1 MNLETVDTNKLN
13 MIAVI
18 SEPHRVFL
26 VQDEASGKVYVKKFL
41 DVYNI
46 DVYRRLYDRP
56 VAGTP
61 RIFACEEKFGKLI
74 LIEEYISGR
83 TLRDMIDSGSISS
96 DKIWEYTLKLC
107 NTLEKLH
114 EMHPPVIHRDI
125 KPSNVII
132 TSYDYPILI
141 DFNAAKSFNGETAS
155 DTLLLGT
162 PGYAAPEQFGFGSS
176 SPRTDI
182 YGMGMLL
189 KEMVLSCAEHTDQFD
204 EIIEK
209 CTRMEPKER
218 FQSAVQLRDA
228 IIHLKD
234 VSQAR
239 GEERVK
245 PDLSVP
251 QATETGDSVKLSEI
265 VGIPET
271 SRIGENQKTSGTDQ
285 SFKPLASDEI
295 SGTSRR
301 RFLPPGFRTL
311 SPWKMIIGV
320 LGYLLILALSLTL
333 EVKDVSG
340 FQLWFERITCL
351 LMMLS
356 VVCVCTDYLGV
367 QHLFV
372 MCRHRNKLIHGIGVV
387 VFAVI
392 VVSMIFL
399 GMILIEMIF
408 LS

>member
-26 VQDEASGKVYVKKFL
+26 VQDEASGKVYVKKLL

-46 DVYRRLYDRP
+46 DVYRRIYDHP
-56 VAGTP
+56 VAGTS

-83 TLRDMIDSGSISS
+83 TLQDMIDSGSISS

-141 DFNAAKSFNGETAS
+141 DFNAAKSFDGETAS

-234 VSQAR
+234 VPQAR

-251 QATETGDSVKLSEI
+251 QATETGD
-265 VGIPET
+265 
-271 SRIGENQKTSGTDQ
+271 

-311 SPWKMIIGV
+311 NPWKMIIGV

-356 VVCVCTDYLGV
+356 VVCICTDYLGV

-372 MCRHRNKLIHGIGVV
+372 MCRHRNKVIHGIGVM
-387 VFAVI
+387 VFAVLA
-392 VVSMIFL
+392 VSLMFL

>member
-26 VQDEASGKVYVKKFL
+26 VQDEASGKVYVKKLL

-46 DVYRRLYDRP
+46 DVYRRLYDHP

-96 DKIWEYTLKLC
+96 DKIWEYALKLC

-141 DFNAAKSFNGETAS
+141 DFNAAKSFNGEAAS

-234 VSQAR
+234 VPQAR

-251 QATETGDSVKLSEI
+251 QATETGDSV
-265 VGIPET
+265 
-271 SRIGENQKTSGTDQ
+271 
-285 SFKPLASDEI
+285 KPLASDEI

-356 VVCVCTDYLGV
+356 VVCICTDYLGV
-367 QHLFV
+367 QHLFI
-372 MCRHRNKLIHGIGVV
+372 MCRHRNKVIHGIGVM
-387 VFAVI
+387 VFAVL
-392 VVSMIFL
+392 VVSMFFL